1 MTNILRKISAAFIAL
16 LLLCSC
22 AESSPSKMQN
32 GGKPDSAVES
42 KEVKSSIFGRN
53 VKYDSFTPAEGLALP
68 IPASDITDM
77 AQTEETLCFLADSA
91 VYSLD
96 TVSGESGRLFET
108 DAEMLAVHG
117 GEVFTYSA
125 ESSVLS
131 EYDASGSLIGELA
144 LEIEGVHSVE
154 GLSVTDDYYVFIC
167 TVPGAIMME
176 PHLFVYSRSGAEF
189 LLSKKT
195 TVTRVFPYKGN
206 KVLTVTVGTVFTS
219 VDINVFDAE
228 TGKSETLRQLGSES
242 ELGDRP
248 AVVYRPKTDTVLVF
262 GAGAGREGDAP
273 VCITEFSLDDTDK
286 MLLNRYYFGVPYGTK
301 FFLGAYEN
309 IVTAISTSDGGIR
322 VYDCLN
328 PPESISIL
336 CHHINGDEVIYGF
349 EKETGILVT
358 ETYTDY
364 DKLAVKLMAGDDDFD
379 IFSPSSNYHNYVD
392 AGVCADLKEVESLGT
407 KISGNAAAALVAS
420 YDGKYFGVPI
430 GISNYLTEENYPEN
444 GSNFSY
450 SLVISENVYYA
461 KNVDV
466 AEARYSDPDGD
477 ELYKLFKYFNDNPS
491 GNRKKMPF
499 GEEVT
504 ILSTN
509 VYLLNQ
515 KSQNR
520 DNALKFLE
528 YLFDAYSGN
537 IPGLVPEADLY
548 PTLESEE
555 NCYAEWR
562 CRPIELINPIFNA
575 RNEILG
581 KNGEM
586 SASELKKLAKETA
599 AEVAMRIGE

>member
-1 MTNILRKISAAFIAL
+1 MKKALAIILSIL
-16 LLLCSC
+16 LLFTACSSGSG
-22 AESSPSKMQN
+22 EVLT
-32 GGKPDSAVES
+32 GGKRPASDGTAKS
-42 KEVKSSIFGRN
+42 VKSSVFGRS
-53 VKYDSFTPAEGLALP
+53 VKYDAVAAAEGLALP
-68 IPASDITDM
+68 TAASEIADM
-77 AQTEETLCFLADSA
+77 AQAEETLYFLADGA
-91 VYSLD
+91 VYSLGII
-96 TVSGESGRLFET
+96 SGESVRLFET
-108 DAEMLAVHG
+108 EAEMFAVHG
-117 GEVFTYSA
+117 GEIFTYSP

-131 EYDASGSLIGELA
+131 EYDASGSLINELA
-144 LEIEGVHSVE
+144 LEIEGVNSVE
-154 GLSVTDDYYVFIC
+154 GLSVTDDYYVFVC
-167 TVPGAIMME
+167 TVPGTMMME
-176 PHLFVYSRSGAEF
+176 PHLFVYSRSGGEF
-189 LLSKKT
+189 ILSKKT
-195 TVTRVFPYKGN
+195 AVTRVFPYKGN
-206 KVLTVTVGTVFTS
+206 KVLTVTVGTVFPS

-242 ELGDRP
+242 EFGDRP
-248 AVVYRPKTDTVLVF
+248 AAVYRPKTDTVLVF
-262 GAGAGREGDAP
+262 GAGAGNEGDVP

-286 MLLNRYYFGVPYGTK
+286 MLLNRYYFGVTYGTK

-309 IVTAISTSDGGIR
+309 IVAAISTSDGGIR

-379 IFSPSSNYHNYVD
+379 IFSPGSNYHNYVD
-392 AGVCADLKEVESLGT
+392 AGVCADLKEVESLGE
-407 KISGNAAAALVAS
+407 KIYGNAAAALVAS

-430 GISNYLTEENYPEN
+430 GISNYLTEENYPED
-444 GSNFSY
+444 GSGVSY
-450 SLVISENVYYA
+450 SLVVSENLYLA
-461 KNVDV
+461 KNVDIS
-466 AEARYSDPDGD
+466 EARYSDPSGD
-477 ELYKLFKYFNDNPS
+477 ELYKLFKYLNDNPT

-504 ILSTN
+504 ILGTN
-509 VYLLNQ
+509 VYMLNQ

-520 DNALKFLE
+520 DSALKFLE

-537 IPGLVPEADLY
+537 IPGLVPEGELY
-548 PTLESEE
+548 PTLESAE

-562 CRPIELINPIFNA
+562 CRPIELISPIFNA

-586 SASELKKLAKETA
+586 SASELKKLAKDAA

>member
-1 MTNILRKISAAFIAL
+1 MTNILRKIAAAFIAL

-77 AQTEETLCFLADSA
+77 AQAEETLYFLADSA

-117 GEVFTYSA
+117 GGVFTYSA
-125 ESSVLS
+125 GSSVLS
-131 EYDASGSLIGELA
+131 EYDASGSLINELT
-144 LEIEGVHSVE
+144 LEIEDVHSVE
-154 GLSVTDDYYVFIC
+154 RLSVTDDYYVFIC
-167 TVPGAIMME
+167 TIPGTMMME
-176 PHLFVYSRSGAEF
+176 PHLFVYSRSGGEF
-189 LLSKKT
+189 ILSKKT

-206 KVLTVTVGTVFTS
+206 KVLTVTVGTVFPS
-219 VDINVFDAE
+219 VDLNVFDAE
-228 TGKSETLRQLGSES
+228 TGKSETLRQLGSDS

-262 GAGAGREGDAP
+262 GSGAGREGDVP

-286 MLLNRYYFGVPYGTK
+286 MLLDRYYFGVPYGTK

-309 IVTAISTSDGGIR
+309 VVTAISTSDVGIR

-336 CHHINGDEVIYGF
+336 CHHINGDDVIYGF
-349 EKETGILVT
+349 EKETGILVK
-358 ETYTDY
+358 EAYTDY

-379 IFSPSSNYHNYVD
+379 IFSPSSNYHSYVD
-392 AGVCADLKEVESLGT
+392 AGVCVDLKEVESLGE

-420 YDGKYFGVPI
+420 YDGKYFGVPT
-430 GISNYLTEENYPEN
+430 GISNYSSEENFPED
-444 GSNFSY
+444 GSSYSY
-450 SLVISENVYYA
+450 SLVISENIYLA

-466 AEARYSDPDGD
+466 AEARYSDQSGD
-477 ELYKLFKYFNDNPS
+477 ELYKLLKYLNDNPTGS
-491 GNRKKMPF
+491 RKKMPF
-499 GEEVT
+499 GDEVT

-509 VYLLNQ
+509 VYMLNQ

-520 DNALKFLE
+520 DSALKFLE
-528 YLFDAYSGN
+528 YLFDAYSGS

-562 CRPIELINPIFNA
+562 CRPIELINTIFNA
-575 RNEILG
+575 RNAILG
-581 KNGEM
+581 QNGEM